1 MDAVSV
7 VSHLKLLA
15 SNPRNRDA
23 IVKDKSCLAGL
34 ILFLGHQDA
43 AVIEGALQTFCYLCE
58 NTDYCETLRSE
69 LGMIASLESLI
80 NRCDVNYHIRQR
92 AQTVYRALAPSVA
105 MHTPEQRCRKS
116 KTPFFF
122 SSCNKRAKTVTLH
135 IHGLDL
141 ERKSLC
147 EEALLKV
154 KGVISFTF
162 QITRRRCMVRVQPEL
177 ATEVLLPASSMNI
190 PVQKNQCLPE
200 YLPEEESP
208 QKDLEKALAQ
218 PASKE
223 PSNGSWIN
231 AAASFLSKTFYW

>member
-141 ERKSLC
+141 CLTSAIAETKV
-147 EEALLKV
+147 LKAQQ
-154 KGVISFTF
+154 VITTESGN
-162 QITRRRCMVRVQPEL
+162 
-177 ATEVLLPASSMNI
+177 EVLLPASSMNI